1 MEWKKENLRGLLL
14 VICGGIAF
22 YSLLQNLPAV
32 AMAVGWVLG
41 ILGPH
46 LLGGA
51 MAFILNVPMR
61 AIERRL
67 FPVRPGKQVKGRRPM
82 ALLITLLAV
91 IGVLV
96 LASSVIGPGIA
107 EAVRSLAAQVPAAAE
122 RLWAQISWLEQYLP
136 MLESLLADW
145 NMEDWKNITQKAAQ
159 LLQSW
164 GGGILSS
171 GSMVIGGVVSG
182 VSTFVIALIFSFYI
196 LLQKE
201 KLGRQGRQVLYALLP
216 ERRADRTL
224 EILRLSSRTFS
235 SFLSGQ
241 CLEACILGTLFVV
254 SMTIFRMPYA
264 LLVGV
269 LISLTALIPIVG
281 AFIGCGVGALLI
293 AIADPWKALGFIV
306 LFLVLQQ
313 VEGNLIYPHVV
324 GSSVGLPSIWVLAA
338 VTLGGSL
345 MGILGM
351 LVFIPLCSVLYALFR
366 DYVKTRLSQRHVPV
380 HKWRDVF
387 LHAAGRKGAE
397 NGPAGFVRPEAEF
410 RVPLDGQHKGM
421 AGAGDGLH
429 QPVRGMGLRRQS
441 GGQQPNA
448 LVVVAV
454 DPQLLRSGDPG
465 EHAALRQGHGV
476 EGAVVGRLHH
486 VGQDAGL
493 LGGQVLIQRAAHE
506 GIDELHAPA
515 DAQNGL
521 AALAEQGEQ
530 RALQRVPPGTGRR
543 AERLRGLPVQ
553 GRVHVVAA
561 GEQQSVA
568 QAEDLP
574 GVVLIRLQ
582 RHCQRQRACRAQ
594 AVQITGQHPDALQTV
609 VPKGRDGND
618 GLFHRRSS

>member
-14 VICGGIAF
+14 VVCGGIAF

-41 ILGPH
+41 ILGPF

-61 AIERRL
+61 AIERRI

-122 RLWAQISWLEQYLP
+122 RLWAQISRLEQYLP

-145 NMEDWKNITQKAAQ
+145 NMEDWKNITQKAAE
-159 LLQSW
+159 LLQTW

-324 GSSVGLPSIWVLAA
+324 GTSVGLPSIWVLAA

-380 HKWRDVF
+380 HKWRD
-387 LHAAGRKGAE
+387 
-397 NGPAGFVRPEAEF
+397 
-410 RVPLDGQHKGM
+410 
-421 AGAGDGLH
+421 
-429 QPVRGMGLRRQS
+429 
-441 GGQQPNA
+441 
-448 LVVVAV
+448 
-454 DPQLLRSGDPG
+454 DPG
-465 EHAALRQGHGV
+465 G
-476 EGAVVGRLHH
+476 
-486 VGQDAGL
+486 
-493 LGGQVLIQRAAHE
+493 
-506 GIDELHAPA
+506 
-515 DAQNGL
+515 
-521 AALAEQGEQ
+521 
-530 RALQRVPPGTGRR
+530 PP
-543 AERLRGLPVQ
+543 
-553 GRVHVVAA
+553 
-561 GEQQSVA
+561 
-568 QAEDLP
+568 
-574 GVVLIRLQ
+574 
-582 RHCQRQRACRAQ
+582 
-594 AVQITGQHPDALQTV
+594 
-609 VPKGRDGND
+609 N
-618 GLFHRRSS
+618 

>member
-1 MEWKKENLRGLLL
+1 MLPGGKDRTRIKTMEWKKENLRGLLL

-41 ILGPH
+41 ILGPL

-122 RLWAQISWLEQYLP
+122 RLWAQISRLEQYLP

-380 HKWRDVF
+380 HKWRD
-387 LHAAGRKGAE
+387 
-397 NGPAGFVRPEAEF
+397 
-410 RVPLDGQHKGM
+410 
-421 AGAGDGLH
+421 
-429 QPVRGMGLRRQS
+429 
-441 GGQQPNA
+441 
-448 LVVVAV
+448 
-454 DPQLLRSGDPG
+454 DPG
-465 EHAALRQGHGV
+465 G
-476 EGAVVGRLHH
+476 
-486 VGQDAGL
+486 
-493 LGGQVLIQRAAHE
+493 
-506 GIDELHAPA
+506 
-515 DAQNGL
+515 
-521 AALAEQGEQ
+521 
-530 RALQRVPPGTGRR
+530 PP
-543 AERLRGLPVQ
+543 
-553 GRVHVVAA
+553 
-561 GEQQSVA
+561 
-568 QAEDLP
+568 
-574 GVVLIRLQ
+574 
-582 RHCQRQRACRAQ
+582 
-594 AVQITGQHPDALQTV
+594 
-609 VPKGRDGND
+609 N
-618 GLFHRRSS
+618 

>member
-14 VICGGIAF
+14 VVCGGIAF

-32 AMAVGWVLG
+32 AMAVGWLLG
-41 ILGPH
+41 ILAPF

-51 MAFILNVPMR
+51 MAFVLNVPMR
-61 AIERRL
+61 AIERHL
-67 FPVRPGKQVKGRRPM
+67 FPPRPGKRGKGRRPL

-122 RLWAQISWLEQYLP
+122 RLWEQVSRLEQYLP

-145 NMEDWKNITQKAAQ
+145 NMEDWKNITQKVAE
-159 LLQSW
+159 LLQTW
-164 GGGILSS
+164 GGGIVSS

-182 VSTFVIALIFSFYI
+182 VSTFIIALIFSFYI

-269 LISLTALIPIVG
+269 LIALTALIPIVG

-293 AIADPWKALGFIV
+293 AIADPWKALGFVV
-306 LFLVLQQ
+306 LFLVIQQ

-338 VTLGGSL
+338 VTLGGKL
-345 MGILGM
+345 MGIMGM
-351 LVFIPLCSVLYALFR
+351 LLFIPLCSVLYALFR
-366 DYVKTRLSQRHVPV
+366 DYVKTRLGQRHVPV
-380 HKWRDVF
+380 HKWRD
-387 LHAAGRKGAE
+387 
-397 NGPAGFVRPEAEF
+397 
-410 RVPLDGQHKGM
+410 
-421 AGAGDGLH
+421 
-429 QPVRGMGLRRQS
+429 
-441 GGQQPNA
+441 
-448 LVVVAV
+448 
-454 DPQLLRSGDPG
+454 DPG
-465 EHAALRQGHGV
+465 G
-476 EGAVVGRLHH
+476 
-486 VGQDAGL
+486 
-493 LGGQVLIQRAAHE
+493 
-506 GIDELHAPA
+506 
-515 DAQNGL
+515 
-521 AALAEQGEQ
+521 
-530 RALQRVPPGTGRR
+530 PP
-543 AERLRGLPVQ
+543 
-553 GRVHVVAA
+553 
-561 GEQQSVA
+561 
-568 QAEDLP
+568 
-574 GVVLIRLQ
+574 
-582 RHCQRQRACRAQ
+582 
-594 AVQITGQHPDALQTV
+594 
-609 VPKGRDGND
+609 N
-618 GLFHRRSS
+618 